1 VPHEIL
7 ASIRVHLP
15 DGHSEMAGALA
26 DIAQAWSN
34 FLGEFQQYEASS
46 EVTFAVNETR
56 TKPGPKPQRK
66 TREKPPTADDVRG
79 ILPPAEAA

>member
-1 VPHEIL
+1 
-7 ASIRVHLP
+7 
-15 DGHSEMAGALA
+15 MAGALA

-34 FLGEFQQYEASS
+34 FLGEFQQYEGSS

-66 TREKPPTADDVRG
+66 PREKLREPEPQ
-79 ILPPAEAA
+79 LAETLEMTNG

>member
-1 VPHEIL
+1 MPHEIL

-66 TREKPPTADDVRG
+66 PREKLPPVEDV
-79 ILPPAEAA
+79 LPPAEAA

>member
-56 TKPGPKPQRK
+56 TKPGPKRK
-66 TREKPPTADDVRG
+66 PRTTPSLDDV
-79 ILPPAEAA
+79 PAAEAA